1 MEGGVARPRVGRPRG
16 PLEGRERQVSVEIS
30 DAVEAPDSSVPALRR
45 PAVAVA
51 ELGDAD
57 ALTAQPLVSLDRLL
71 HRESGE
77 PLLVLGGGAGAAHLL
92 RWEEGST
99 LQRDAVTRVRRGHGL
114 RRPRG
119 YFEDEVSPDESGIAR
134 AHHHFFGLLLRL
146 GGGVAADERDRD
158 DEAHQELVDAIQQ
171 GP

>member
-1 MEGGVARPRVGRPRG
+1 MEGGVARARVDRPRG
-16 PLEGRERQVSVEIS
+16 PLEGRERQVPVEIS
-30 DAVEAPDSSVPALRR
+30 DAVEAPESSVPALRR

-57 ALTAQPLVSLDRLL
+57 ALTAQPCVPVDRVL

-92 RWEEGST
+92 RREEGPT
-99 LQRDAVTRVRRGHGL
+99 LRRDAVTRVRRGHGL
-114 RRPRG
+114 RRPRRR
-119 YFEDEVSPDESGIAR
+119 FEHEVSPDEPGIAR
-134 AHHHFFGLLLRL
+134 AHDHFFGLLLRL